1 MNIEVFNHYIL
12 GEMHVFGNEQ
22 GLWFCYNEVV
32 NCLEIEELT
41 AKKKYKFLDSDLKQ
55 TLECQFEY
63 EQLVNS
69 HRFIHEKAVYQFM
82 CLGTSEFCL
91 QFQEWVGEIA
101 YEFNL
106 LNIRTDYVNS
116 PVDSDYMYIK
126 NYVNTINDQSQAGAM
141 AKEAMKRLDDSLTNR
156 FIFDDSKEYRTDF
169 TLKEVWKEPYY
180 RRDLTREEMKE
191 LEEIENGDQWSYDII
206 ERKVKFELEHKN
218 LER

>member
-1 MNIEVFNHYIL
+1 
-12 GEMHVFGNEQ
+12 
-22 GLWFCYNEVV
+22 
-32 NCLEIEELT
+32 
-41 AKKKYKFLDSDLKQ
+41 
-55 TLECQFEY
+55 
-63 EQLVNS
+63 
-69 HRFIHEKAVYQFM
+69 
-82 CLGTSEFCL
+82 
-91 QFQEWVGEIA
+91 
-101 YEFNL
+101 
-106 LNIRTDYVNS
+106 
-116 PVDSDYMYIK
+116 MYIK

>member
-1 MNIEVFNHYIL
+1 MNIEVFNHDIL

-22 GLWFCYNEVV
+22 GLWFCYDEVV
-32 NCLEIEELT
+32 NCLEVEEVR

-55 TLECQFEY
+55 SVECEFNY
-63 EQLVNS
+63 EGQQQY
-69 HRFIHEKAVYQFM
+69 RFIHEKAVYQFM
-82 CLGTSEFCL
+82 CLGTSELCL

-101 YEFNL
+101 YELNL

-141 AKEAMKRLDDSLTNR
+141 AKEAMKRLDESLNDR

-191 LEEIENGDQWSYDII
+191 FEEIENGDPWDFDII
-206 ERKVKFELEHKN
+206 ERKVRFELEHKN